1 MRGVPPW
8 RGDASGTARTRVQ
21 LPDRHLDTFISV
33 LVATQQFV
41 LVGRIAS
48 ARLAAQAPWLA
59 QAFAV
64 LSVITFDV
72 RVLAGANR
80 PECAPFACSPFL
92 QVQFAPIECRT
103 GTLTFVA
110 FFWATRALAAQPQ
123 APCHAS
129 SACERSL
136 CSRAWW

>member
-1 MRGVPPW
+1 MRGAPPW

-72 RVLAGANR
+72 RALAGAKPGLNVRVSRVPPSCRCNSR
-80 PECAPFACSPFL
+80 P
-92 QVQFAPIECRT
+92 
-103 GTLTFVA
+103 
-110 FFWATRALAAQPQ
+110 
-123 APCHAS
+123 S
-129 SACERSL
+129 SAGRG
-136 CSRAWW
+136 R